1 MKKIFA
7 FSCFWLFL
15 AIMSHAQISTA
26 WTTTIPAANLPDNA
40 NRPTVAAL
48 STSTPL
54 RANFTLYL
62 DATTYDNA
70 NDSTAFAALG
80 AAVKTA
86 IDSNYVEDVWGLD
99 PTLDI
104 VGRIVITRVIRTF
117 DAFDPNDLSAQ
128 YVVDEDVFRVDG
140 YMEWEIEAP

>member
-1 MKKIFA
+1 MKRTFLFVALMA
-7 FSCFWLFL
+7 FSW
-15 AIMSHAQISTA
+15 AVSHAQITTA
-26 WTTTIPAANLPDNA
+26 WTTTIPAADLPDDA

-80 AAVKTA
+80 TAVKA
-86 IDSNYVEDVWGLD
+86 EIDSNYVEAVWGLD
-99 PTLDI
+99 PSLDI

-117 DAFDPNDLSAQ
+117 DAFDPNDLSEQ

-140 YMEWEIEAP
+140 YMEWEIESP